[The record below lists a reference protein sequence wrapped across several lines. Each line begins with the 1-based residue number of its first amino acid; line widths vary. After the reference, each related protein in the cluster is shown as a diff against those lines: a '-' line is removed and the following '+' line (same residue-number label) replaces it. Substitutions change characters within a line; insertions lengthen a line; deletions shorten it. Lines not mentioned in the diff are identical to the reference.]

1 MEKLFL
7 IFFFCCFLI
16 GEMCSHFRFVMNANL
31 EEEGEKKNVTSWV
44 KRGWGSLIKWN
55 WDGHSSNWPCWI
67 LFRSFVRSLFALSR
81 PHIHT
86 TTTLGTS
93 FSMDSCLLATST
105 LLPLVSLENFTAIR
119 FLLQSSRL
127 LKHFCFAFS
136 PLLLIISL
144 SLFICPH
151 LSPYISCIKTL
162 LEFCWIYST
171 CVYGRVSGAF
181 HVRKHYIK
189 GWKQQSRLLPFIS
202 FRSRILFCFPQIR
215 ILTSSI
221 LCCNHQS
228 RALAWWALELCCISQ
243 MIWNQSYVF
252 TRLGGC
258 GSDVVTRATRRSQ
271 LPLDS
276 LTSADD
282 ER

>member
-1 MEKLFL
+1 
-7 IFFFCCFLI
+7 
-16 GEMCSHFRFVMNANL
+16 
-31 EEEGEKKNVTSWV
+31 
-44 KRGWGSLIKWN
+44 
-55 WDGHSSNWPCWI
+55 
-67 LFRSFVRSLFALSR
+67 
-81 PHIHT
+81 
-86 TTTLGTS
+86 
-93 FSMDSCLLATST
+93 MDSCLLATTT

-136 PLLLIISL
+136 PLWLIISL

-202 FRSRILFCFPQIR
+202 FRSRILFCFSQIR
-215 ILTSSI
+215 ITSSI
-221 LCCNHQS
+221 LWYNHQS
-228 RALAWWALELCCISQ
+228 RALAWWALEVCCISQ
-243 MIWNQSYVF
+243 MIWNQSF
-252 TRLGGC
+252 LH
-258 GSDVVTRATRRSQ
+258 ATRRLRFGCRNTRYS
-271 LPLDS
+271 S
-276 LTSADD
+276 LTTSTGFSHVRRWWEIKESVFGTQGKGDCIQTVRPCTYSRSSADVTGI
-282 ER
+282 EKSMNRLKTGSETSKGKSSSLFFLPPLKINK